1 MDPSLTLKVCQG
13 KVEGYK
19 ACKEDDQIN
28 LDMSEAELVR
38 IALTLHRSPDTEIRE
53 RALDLFEDLFDL
65 QAYSAI
71 NSLKQLDFRP
81 LNEKA

>member
-1 MDPSLTLKVCQG
+1 
-13 KVEGYK
+13 
-19 ACKEDDQIN
+19 
-28 LDMSEAELVR
+28 MSEAELVR